1 MNEDLRRVTRR
12 FVDFVHASTKLPMIV
27 CDETGTIVEC
37 VDRRRIGTPHA
48 FAKRILAGEADELFV
63 TAEDVARDPRMKE
76 GCNCVIVLD
85 DERVGTFGLAG
96 SLEVARPLARIAAAV
111 VVSWAKEER
120 QRAALGRA
128 ADQVL
133 AGVKAVAARAEA
145 ASAEAGQVTA
155 VMTGA
160 SQDASAR
167 IEHAD
172 AIVRSVQEIAQ
183 KSRILSINGSVE
195 AARAGDQG
203 RGFAVV
209 AREMLDLA
217 EGARGA
223 AGQVQGT
230 LTEVQRSIAQVQTA
244 IVRSAALATAQSAA
258 LVEVRGVVEGL
269 QRVVLE
275 VASGGGVERRSA
287 SPRATSGAGASPRPT
302 SATAASPR
310 PRTAPQDG
318 GTIRT

>member
-1 MNEDLRRVTRR
+1 MQRGAAVDRDLQDLAGR
-12 FVDFVHASTKLPMIV
+12 FLDFVHRATKLPMIV

-76 GCNCVIVLD
+76 GCNCVILLD
-85 DERVGTFGLAG
+85 GERVGTFGLTG
-96 SLEVARPLARIAAAV
+96 SIEVARPLARIAAAV

-133 AGVKAVAARAEA
+133 AGMKAVAARAEA

-160 SQDASAR
+160 SRDASAR
-167 IEHAD
+167 IEQAD

-195 AARAGDQG
+195 AARGLRLHFPDLRVLFVSGYVKDAI
-203 RGFAVV
+203 
-209 AREMLDLA
+209 ARHGVLDPGIEFLA
-217 EGARGA
+217 KPFTPASLLSR
-223 AGQVQGT
+223 
-230 LTEVQRSIAQVQTA
+230 
-244 IVRSAALATAQSAA
+244 VRSL
-258 LVEVRGVVEGL
+258 LD
-269 QRVVLE
+269 VLP
-275 VASGGGVERRSA
+275 VQ
-287 SPRATSGAGASPRPT
+287 PRPT
-302 SATAASPR
+302 SGARSPS
-310 PRTAPQDG
+310 A
-318 GTIRT
+318 